1 MTVLSLFPE
10 GVYKGF
16 VLFPLKC
23 FTEFTSEAT
32 WACSFLYENICD
44 YKLNFTKC
52 PKWTGR

>member
-1 MTVLSLFPE
+1 MTVVSLFPE
-10 GVYKGF
+10 GVYKGL

-32 WACSFLYENICD
+32 WACSFLYEVCD